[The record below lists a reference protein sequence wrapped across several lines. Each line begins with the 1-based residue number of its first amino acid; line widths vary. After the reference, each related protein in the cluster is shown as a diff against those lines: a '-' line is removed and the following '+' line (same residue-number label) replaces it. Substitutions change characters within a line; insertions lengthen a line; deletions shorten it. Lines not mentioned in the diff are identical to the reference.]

1 MIDDETSDER
11 PLKRARKYVKRKPKT
26 VYLNDDL
33 LDSPPFFPTD
43 WDSFYQLALN
53 SLTNKYKDCQE
64 LPRLLPALTV
74 IHQLI
79 GNKKL
84 KDCLVNH
91 LLLYCQSHK
100 KLVPTSPINH
110 ILITGPPGIG
120 KTTIAHALATLY
132 QKMGIIRTDKVVVGT
147 RQNMIGA
154 FIGHT
159 EKNTQAVIDAALGG
173 VLLIDEA
180 YSLGD
185 GRTPQS
191 GDSFSKVCIDTLN
204 RNLSERAGDFIC
216 ILVGYRDA
224 IRRDLFSINPGF
236 ERRFPWVY
244 DLEPYTAE
252 ELNAIFVSVCRQR
265 NIELCPSTA
274 EFFKRHYTK
283 FKNQAASVVE
293 MVDKL
298 QLLLVRNNFGQQR
311 RQLTATM
318 ENLLAAVALMYT
330 PNDTTEGFRDMYM

>member
-1 MIDDETSDER
+1 M
-11 PLKRARKYVKRKPKT
+11 
-26 VYLNDDL
+26 
-33 LDSPPFFPTD
+33 
-43 WDSFYQLALN
+43 
-53 SLTNKYKDCQE
+53 
-64 LPRLLPALTV
+64 
-74 IHQLI
+74 
-79 GNKKL
+79 
-84 KDCLVNH
+84 
-91 LLLYCQSHK
+91 
-100 KLVPTSPINH
+100 
-110 ILITGPPGIG
+110 
-120 KTTIAHALATLY
+120 
-132 QKMGIIRTDKVVVGT
+132 
-147 RQNMIGA
+147 
-154 FIGHT
+154 
-159 EKNTQAVIDAALGG
+159 IDAALGG